1 VVREE
6 DYVEIKL
13 MLPVTLRVPQTPSA
27 DAAIKSLL
35 ERLRRQGK
43 VEAGVTDLEVTF
55 QEPEL
60 AKAWRY
66 FVASG
71 AQLDGQVSGRELSAG
86 LLTTQR
92 PTGEWQYL
100 EKSGSDVIMKGGC
113 YRAFAAYVWRDC
125 TDYEAKVNRTGLT
138 RALNVLYANYDTD
151 PPTIR
156 VFDEDLAREHAINL
170 TALDAL
176 VRSPDFTL
184 EAWLAHDNVAA
195 RSYQVLLDFVSRVRT
210 IITWLP

>member
-1 VVREE
+1 VSRFRRASLGDDFGYAPGEQPP
-6 DYVEIKL
+6 DNAGWLKL
-13 MLPVTLRVPQTPSA
+13 NTNESPLPPSSRIA
-27 DAAIKSLL
+27 DAVAAAADDLHRYPNPYA
-35 ERLRRQGK
+35 EPLRSALAAYHGVSAEQ
-43 VEAGVTDLEVTF
+43 VFAGN
-55 QEPEL
+55 
-60 AKAWRY
+60 
-66 FVASG
+66 G
-71 AQLDGQVSGRELSAG
+71 ADQVLDC
-86 LLTTQR
+86 
-92 PTGEWQYL
+92 
-100 EKSGSDVIMKGGC
+100 C